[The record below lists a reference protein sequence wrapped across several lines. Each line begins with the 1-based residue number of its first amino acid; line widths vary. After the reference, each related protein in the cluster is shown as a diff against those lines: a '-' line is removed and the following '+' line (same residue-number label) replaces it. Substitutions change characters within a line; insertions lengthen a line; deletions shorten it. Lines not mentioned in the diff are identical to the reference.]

1 MPQVREHVQ
10 QFMELLIHAS
20 VSNRRTL
27 AKKFQRKLSMEVVTK
42 YTKQLAHEEDHVR
55 EEIVAKKA
63 FKELKEVREFQ
74 VYEEPVFRAIFNGL
88 LTPGDS
94 GAGRPGVTLR
104 LCPAALLHL

>member
-1 MPQVREHVQ
+1 M
-10 QFMELLIHAS
+10 
-20 VSNRRTL
+20 
-27 AKKFQRKLSMEVVTK
+27 
-42 YTKQLAHEEDHVR
+42 R

-94 GAGRPGVTLR
+94 GAGEALAQGKVVANFWQNLGKISLVFGCIGTDLCKSIRVLQHFLKSTR
-104 LCPAALLHL
+104 LSS